1 MHVISRKKGESL
13 VIGDNIEV
21 TVIEIRGD
29 KVRLGVEHPVEV
41 SVHRREVYE
50 AIQRTESVSE

>member
-21 TVIEIRGD
+21 TVIEIQGD
-29 KVRLGVEHPVEV
+29 EVRLGVEHPVGV
-41 SVHRREVYE
+41 SVHRREVFDTV
-50 AIQRTESVSE
+50 QRADSVSE

>member
-1 MHVISRKKGESL
+1 MHVITRQKGESL

-21 TVIEIRGD
+21 TVIEVRGD
-29 KVRLGVEHPVEV
+29 EVRLGVEHPVEV

-50 AIQRTESVSE
+50 ATQRTESVSE

>member
-29 KVRLGVEHPVEV
+29 EVRLGVEHPAEV

-50 AIQRTESVSE
+50 PVQRADSVSE

>member
-1 MHVISRKKGESL
+1 MHVITRKKGESL

-21 TVIEIRGD
+21 TVIEVRGD
-29 KVRLGVEHPVEV
+29 EVRLAVEHPVEV

-50 AIQRTESVSE
+50 AIQRTESVPE